1 MLAYHPQTNGLI
13 ERLHRSLKESLK
25 ARLFRPAWLD
35 QLPWVLLGLH
45 SVPKENLGCLDLV
58 YGAMITLPGDFIVPT
73 EKEMVN
79 AEFIRRL
86 CADVRSWSGATCL
99 LLWTLVLGATTS
111 SPLIG
116 QSCVFQTS
124 SVLQSPPSSSLKAST
139 MCSSGVAPTSG
150 RQATCAG
157 TSSARR
163 CGSSSRVPATNSF
176 GSSYVPPT
184 FPGTLSGPF
193 CGLAMSHLIWCG
205 GVLY

>member
-1 MLAYHPQTNGLI
+1 MITLDRGTQFMSELWSQLCQLLGVELRVTLAYHPQTNGLI

-45 SVPKENLGCLDLV
+45 SVPKENLGCSDLV
-58 YGAMITLPGDFIVPT
+58 YGATITLPGDFIVPT

-86 CADVRSWSGATCL
+86 RADVRSWSGATCL

-116 QSCVFQTS
+116 
-124 SVLQSPPSSSLKAST
+124 
-139 MCSSGVAPTSG
+139 
-150 RQATCAG
+150 
-157 TSSARR
+157 
-163 CGSSSRVPATNSF
+163 
-176 GSSYVPPT
+176 
-184 FPGTLSGPF
+184 
-193 CGLAMSHLIWCG
+193 
-205 GVLY
+205 